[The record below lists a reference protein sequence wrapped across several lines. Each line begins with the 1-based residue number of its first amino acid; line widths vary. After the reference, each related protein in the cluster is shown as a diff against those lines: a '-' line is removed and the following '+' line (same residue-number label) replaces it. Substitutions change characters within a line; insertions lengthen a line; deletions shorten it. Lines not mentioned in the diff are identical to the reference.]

1 MVYQNKACRGIFG
14 SVSGWGEMQ
23 GTENENEGLY
33 CCGFAAKIGFAEA
46 PAPPK
51 IGFAEA
57 PAPQPSSNKFGTVFG
72 LIGAV
77 AAPRQKRRKSSA
89 MTELVREW
97 PKRSPFPMQSKPKLR
112 LALRSAC
119 TFVAAPQRRSKIGFA
134 EAPAPQPS
142 SNKFGTVFGLIG
154 AVAAPRQ
161 SSSKLGFALGLHYLC
176 NLSP

>member
-1 MVYQNKACRGIFG
+1 
-14 SVSGWGEMQ
+14 MQ

-33 CCGFAAKIGFAEA
+33 CCGFAA
-46 PAPPK
+46 K

-77 AAPRQKRRKSSA
+77 AAPRQKRRKPSA

-119 TFVAAPQRRSKIGFA
+119 TIFAIQVPEAGIVTEKTQPQSRRASKH
-134 EAPAPQPS
+134 
-142 SNKFGTVFGLIG
+142 NK
-154 AVAAPRQ
+154 
-161 SSSKLGFALGLHYLC
+161 
-176 NLSP
+176 

>member
-23 GTENENEGLY
+23 GTENET
-33 CCGFAAKIGFAEA
+33 
-46 PAPPK
+46 K

-119 TFVAAPQRRSKIGFA
+119 TFVAAPQRRLASPKPLRLNRPRTTKIGFA

>member
-14 SVSGWGEMQ
+14 GVSGWGEMQ
-23 GTENENEGLY
+23 GTENEN
-33 CCGFAAKIGFAEA
+33 A
-46 PAPPK
+46 K

-97 PKRSPFPMQSKPKLR
+97 PKRSPFSMQSKPKLR

-119 TFVAAPQRRSKIGFA
+119 TFVAAEDWLRRSPCA
-134 EAPAPQPS
+134 S
-142 SNKFGTVFGLIG
+142 TVLEQVRDGIRLNRG
-154 AVAAPRQ
+154 CGCASAKLKQAWLCARLALSLQ
-161 SSSKLGFALGLHYLC
+161 SKSLKRAS
-176 NLSP
+176 

>member
-46 PAPPK
+46 PAPK

-119 TFVAAPQRRSKIGFA
+119 TFVAAPQRRLASPKPLRLNRPRRLA
-134 EAPAPQPS
+134 SPKPLRLNRPRTS
-142 SNKFGTVFGLIG
+142 SGRYS
-154 AVAAPRQ
+154 A
-161 SSSKLGFALGLHYLC
+161 
-176 NLSP
+176 

>member
-14 SVSGWGEMQ
+14 GVSGWGEMQ

-33 CCGFAAKIGFAEA
+33 CCCSAA
-46 PAPPK
+46 K

-57 PAPQPSSNKFGTVFG
+57 PAPQPSSNKFGTVSG

-77 AAPRQKRRKSSA
+77 AAPRQKRRKPSA

-97 PKRSPFPMQSKPKLR
+97 PKRSPFSMQSKPKLR

-119 TFVAAPQRRSKIGFA
+119 TIFAIQVPEAGIVTEKTQPQSRRASKH
-134 EAPAPQPS
+134 
-142 SNKFGTVFGLIG
+142 NK
-154 AVAAPRQ
+154 
-161 SSSKLGFALGLHYLC
+161 
-176 NLSP
+176 